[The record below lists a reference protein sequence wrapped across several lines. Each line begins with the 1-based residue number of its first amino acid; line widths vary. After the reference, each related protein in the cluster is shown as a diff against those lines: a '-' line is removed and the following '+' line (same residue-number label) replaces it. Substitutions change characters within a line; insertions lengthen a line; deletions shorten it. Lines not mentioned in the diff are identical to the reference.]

1 MATVGDEVSPSS
13 SSVTLGVDRYFF
25 FFMGEMIG
33 IEMGLGVFIVAFSD
47 EMFSSLLPTSSDEFQ
62 FRHKRIQN
70 LLRNPILLRFL
81 ATKFKF
87 CH

>member
-33 IEMGLGVFIVAFSD
+33 IEMGLVVVFRV
-47 EMFSSLLPTSSDEFQ
+47 L
-62 FRHKRIQN
+62 K
-70 LLRNPILLRFL
+70 
-81 ATKFKF
+81 
-87 CH
+87 